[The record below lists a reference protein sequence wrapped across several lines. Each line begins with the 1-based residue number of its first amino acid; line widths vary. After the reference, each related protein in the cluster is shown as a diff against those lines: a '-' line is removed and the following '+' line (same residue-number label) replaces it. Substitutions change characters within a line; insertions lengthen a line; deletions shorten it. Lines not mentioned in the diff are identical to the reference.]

1 MQLGCFNKKSLS
13 LLIIIACC
21 VFGIGGFVVLKR
33 KPSYPVPVLW
43 KVDVGPYL
51 DTRTPFIPAPDGG
64 ILAASYG
71 NLGKILELDQVGTLR
86 TNLTKGVHR
95 FRFPRPIE
103 VEANGVFY
111 HSFHNQEALS
121 TLRAQGVN
129 GSDLWQVNTLELSR
143 LAPPVVA
150 NDGTIYFNARSNLV
164 ALSRSGQVKWSF
176 AADAPLYRPASLG
189 PDGSIYLV
197 SAEHLYCLNS
207 EGSLQWDIRGS
218 DWYDTPAVESDGT
231 VYVRGGSTN
240 LTLTAIQPDG
250 EVAWIYS
257 NTGVHGA
264 TEPVIG
270 PDGAIH
276 VLTTDSW
283 LETINPD
290 GSLKW
295 KVQLG
300 EYHSMQAPVVARD
313 GTVFVASADPK
324 VTALGPDGDVKWVFE
339 VPKKGDFRMPQ
350 SWNGMKKIIRE
361 RFGFAKPILVSRPL
375 LAPDG
380 TLYVGFAQQ
389 YGSIYAL
396 STGKNPFV
404 GK

>member
-1 MQLGCFNKKSLS
+1 MRLGIFSKKCLPVLLGIVLLS
-13 LLIIIACC
+13 
-21 VFGIGGFVVLKR
+21 IGGFVVLKR
-33 KPSYPVPVLW
+33 NPSYPVPVLW
-43 KVDVGPYL
+43 KADVGPYL
-51 DTRTPFIPAPDGG
+51 DTSTPFVLGPNGG
-64 ILAASYG
+64 LLASTYT
-71 NLGKILELDQVGTLR
+71 NLLELDRAGVLR
-86 TNLTKGVHR
+86 TNVTRGVHG
-95 FRFPRPIE
+95 FRFPRPIA
-103 VEANGVFY
+103 VEADGTFY
-111 HSFHNQEALS
+111 YLFHGQGAQA
-121 TLRAQGVN
+121 TLRAQKPD
-129 GSDLWQVNTLELSR
+129 GSELWQTTAFR
-143 LAPPVVA
+143 LFRSAPPVVSK
-150 NDGTIYFNARSNLV
+150 DGTIYFTARSNLV

-176 AADAPLYRPASLG
+176 AADASLYRPASLG

-207 EGSLQWDIRGS
+207 EGSLQWDLRGS
-218 DWYDTPAVESDGT
+218 GWYDTPAVASDGT

-250 EVAWIYS
+250 EVAWTYS
-257 NTGVHGA
+257 NARHHGV

-270 PDGAIH
+270 PDGSIH

-283 LETINPD
+283 LETISPE

-295 KVQLG
+295 ELQLG
-300 EYHSMQAPVVARD
+300 EYRSMQAPVVARD

-324 VTALGPDGDVKWVFE
+324 VTAVGPDGDVKWVFE

-350 SWNGMKKIIRE
+350 NWNGMKKIIRE

-375 LAPDG
+375 LALDG

-396 STGKNPFV
+396 STGKNPFF

>member
-1 MQLGCFNKKSLS
+1 MVSKKTGLMIVCC
-13 LLIIIACC
+13 LL
-21 VFGIGGFVVLKR
+21 GIGGLAVLKW

-43 KVDVGPYL
+43 QADVGPFL

-64 ILAASYG
+64 ILAATYG
-71 NLGKILELDQVGTLR
+71 NLGEILELDQVGTLH
-86 TNLTKGVHR
+86 TNLTKGVH
-95 FRFPRPIE
+95 FFNFPRPIA
-103 VEANGVFY
+103 VETNGVFY
-111 HSFHNQEALS
+111 YSFRNQGAPS
-121 TLRAQGVN
+121 TLRAQSAN
-129 GSDLWQVNTLELSR
+129 GSEIWKLETSVLSR

-176 AADAPLYRPASLG
+176 VADAPLYRPASFG

-197 SAEHLYCLNS
+197 SAEHLYCLNRD
-207 EGSLQWDIRGS
+207 GSLQWDLRGS
-218 DWYDTPAVESDGT
+218 GWYDTPAVESDGT

-250 EVAWIYS
+250 EVAWTYS
-257 NTGVHGA
+257 NTGGHGA

-270 PDGAIH
+270 PDGSIH

-283 LETINPD
+283 LETISPE

-295 KVQLG
+295 KLQLG

-324 VTALGPDGDVKWVFE
+324 VTAVGPDGDVKWVFE

-350 SWNGMKKIIRE
+350 NWNGMKKIIRE

-380 TLYVGFAQQ
+380 TLYVGFARQ

-396 STGKNPFV
+396 PTGKNPFF

>member
-1 MQLGCFNKKSLS
+1 MRLGIFSKKCLPVLLGIVLLS
-13 LLIIIACC
+13 
-21 VFGIGGFVVLKR
+21 IGGFVVLKR
-33 KPSYPVPVLW
+33 NPSYPVPVLW
-43 KVDVGPYL
+43 KADVGPYL
-51 DTRTPFIPAPDGG
+51 DTSTPFVLGPNGG
-64 ILAASYG
+64 LLASTYT
-71 NLGKILELDQVGTLR
+71 NLLELDRAGVLR
-86 TNLTKGVHR
+86 TNVTRGVHG
-95 FRFPRPIE
+95 FRFPRPIA
-103 VEANGVFY
+103 VEADGTFY
-111 HSFHNQEALS
+111 YLFHGQGAQA
-121 TLRAQGVN
+121 TLRAQKPD
-129 GSDLWQVNTLELSR
+129 GSELWQTTAFRLSR
-143 LAPPVVA
+143 SAPPVMA
-150 NDGTIYFNARSNLV
+150 NDGTIYFTARSNLV

-176 AADAPLYRPASLG
+176 AADASLYRPASLG

-207 EGSLQWDIRGS
+207 EGSLQWDLRGS
-218 DWYDTPAVESDGT
+218 GWYDTPAVASDGT

-250 EVAWIYS
+250 EVAWTYS
-257 NTGVHGA
+257 NARHHGV

-270 PDGAIH
+270 PDGSIH

-283 LETINPD
+283 LETISPE

-295 KVQLG
+295 ELQLG
-300 EYHSMQAPVVARD
+300 EYRSMQAPVVARD

-324 VTALGPDGDVKWVFE
+324 VTAVGPDGDVKWVFE

-350 SWNGMKKIIRE
+350 NWNGMKKIIRE

-375 LAPDG
+375 LALDG

-396 STGKNPFV
+396 STGKNPFF